1 MNKILFCKVK
11 KSILYKKPGINSER
25 LKEMLYGEIF
35 VKLREYSNFYYGFT
49 QYDKYYGYIKKASL
63 KVNQKKSNCI
73 INSGKAYLYKDNN
86 LRSKT
91 KKFLYFNSK
100 VYISCIKEK
109 LSQSNIGWI
118 KNTDL
123 KFIKTIKK
131 KNIIENVKIFKKTKY
146 LWGGNTNDGID
157 CSGLVQELMKN
168 KLFKCPRD
176 SQKQENFFKKSI
188 TRKKIKKGDLL
199 FWKGH
204 VAIALNKSECIHAYG
219 PLKKVV
225 KTKINRL
232 IYKLANKSLVLSSI
246 KRPL

>member
-1 MNKILFCKVK
+1 
-11 KSILYKKPGINSER
+11 
-25 LKEMLYGEIF
+25 
-35 VKLREYSNFYYGFT
+35 
-49 QYDKYYGYIKKASL
+49 
-63 KVNQKKSNCI
+63 
-73 INSGKAYLYKDNN
+73 
-86 LRSKT
+86 
-91 KKFLYFNSK
+91 
-100 VYISCIKEK
+100 
-109 LSQSNIGWI
+109 
-118 KNTDL
+118 
-123 KFIKTIKK
+123 
-131 KNIIENVKIFKKTKY
+131 
-146 LWGGNTNDGID
+146 
-157 CSGLVQELMKN
+157 MKN